1 MKRLSAAVS
10 RAALVSLSPSSH
22 LHLRQRGKRVDRPA
36 FPIRWRGHRGRGNEG
51 DARKRVGSDRA
62 GVVISAAV
70 AAPTTAPARPPG
82 PHDFAGLQHGVGGP
96 GKGAGLGGALQAMR
110 EGQGV
115 DAVSGKAMA
124 PGENTHTPSLAPP
137 PASHLLIAPAAAV
150 VLGQLA
156 VGPPLFGGGL
166 QVVRGAVR
174 HGAVCVCGVWW
185 TAGDATPLLQKEV
198 TSEERL
204 VNG

>member
-137 PASHLLIAPAAAV
+137 PCFSPPHRSRCCRRPWSAGGRTPAFWRRAASGPWGGQTWCCVRVWSVVDGGRRNAPA
-150 VLGQLA
+150 
-156 VGPPLFGGGL
+156 PKKS
-166 QVVRGAVR
+166 
-174 HGAVCVCGVWW
+174 
-185 TAGDATPLLQKEV
+185 DE
-198 TSEERL
+198 
-204 VNG
+204 